1 MGDPRRAGGPWPW
14 PLASGSSSMY
24 TAPPRMHLYKTQMC
38 RSFVSLSFLS
48 PLPPSPLNTHTHAC
62 SHVLKKEA
70 CPAGDKCMFAHSKR
84 ELRGHKTQTVP
95 CADFWMVFFLSFP
108 SPLFLL
114 SQECEKSTR
123 AEGSVPAWGA
133 VPVCAF
139 TEKVAPVA
147 GGAGH
152 GQVRA
157 LEAEVPAARV

>member
-1 MGDPRRAGGPWPW
+1 
-14 PLASGSSSMY
+14 
-24 TAPPRMHLYKTQMC
+24 
-38 RSFVSLSFLS
+38 
-48 PLPPSPLNTHTHAC
+48 
-62 SHVLKKEA
+62 
-70 CPAGDKCMFAHSKR
+70 MFAHSKR

-123 AEGSVPAWGA
+123 AEGSVPEWGA